1 MITSLVESGIML
13 QIRFVASDGKSYGF
27 SILKDGIQL
36 WNFTDSVTIWKI
48 SK

>member
-1 MITSLVESGIML
+1 ML
-13 QIRFVASDGKSYGF
+13 QIRFSASDGKSYGF

-36 WNFTDSVTIWKI
+36 WCFTDSVTIWKI

>member
-1 MITSLVESGIML
+1 ML
-13 QIRFVASDGKSYGF
+13 QIRFDASDGKSYDF

-36 WNFTDSVTIWKI
+36 WSFTDSATIWKI